1 MGKGGE
7 TLKRKQLQHR
17 KAYFETKNTFGIL
30 KSKKDGK
37 TINKICTISKTILI
51 SKYTKSLK
59 ALKGQRRVLCSDKR
73 NSQSNSPIF
82 WKWTKLMNK
91 QFTGK
96 EILLV
101 FTQMKRYSTLFIKH
115 AI

>member
-37 TINKICTISKTILI
+37 TINKICTISKAILI
-51 SKYTKSLK
+51 SKYIKSLK
-59 ALKGQRRVLCSDKR
+59 ALKGQECCVVIKGT
-73 NSQSNSPIF
+73 I
-82 WKWTKLMNK
+82 KATI
-91 QFTGK
+91 QFFGNGQN
-96 EILLV
+96 L
-101 FTQMKRYSTLFIKH
+101 
-115 AI
+115 